1 MENEGRKYW
10 LSVAAFLVVFIAV
23 VVTFSMFMQQTSN
36 RIVSQT
42 GQYVADAASQTAKL
56 VGTFMQNTQKDI
68 ETVAA
73 LASEAPDTAA
83 IATSEEW
90 LRDVGETSPFDTID
104 FVDAAGMQHSS
115 GREAV
120 NVSDRAYY
128 QRAMAGESGI
138 ECIFNTRLTHENLIY
153 FYAPVREGAD
163 GPVIGLLLAHYSEE
177 RLTELLQSSFF
188 GYESHVLLCLPTG
201 EVVAASDGSLVGSNL
216 LTDIAASAS
225 GVGGAEGLKRAF
237 ADGES
242 ATFTYTGT
250 SGLGSACV
258 TPVPGLNWVILET
271 FPSAATEQMIEAAN
285 EGGWSA
291 LLVIVLV
298 FVVVIAGIVIFNNRR
313 HRRLTRSMKDRI
325 DVQAGVGKLTER
337 LVLIDFDADHFRYMS
352 GPHTPN
358 DPYELEGSYQHMVD
372 RLEGLVVGDEAKRE
386 VRERFSREAIMNAMP
401 PGVDNLG
408 FEYLFDRGG
417 DLKWEDINLICV
429 ERDDWGRP
437 MRLVYTT
444 QDVTVMKTREKQL
457 QQAMEDSYHA
467 AVAANNA
474 KSDFLSRMSHD
485 IRTPMNAIIGMTEL
499 ARMSEGDPARVDDC
513 LAKITLSSNH
523 LLSLINEVLDL
534 SMIESGRLVLSP
546 GTVDLRALACEMET
560 MFGPRC
566 EEEGISFSVET
577 EAVVHPLVEADELRL
592 QQVFINMLGNA
603 VKFTGPGGAVKARM
617 GESPGRVEGTSD
629 YEFVFCDTGCG
640 MAPEFLEHVFEPFAR
655 EHDSRTERVEGTG
668 LGLSIVQSIVSLM
681 GGAIEVQSV
690 PDAGTM
696 FTVRLNLRHGAD
708 EAADALPEVESAAAV
723 DSLQGARV
731 LLVEDNELNSEI
743 AVALLES
750 LGLAV
755 ECAFD
760 GREALEVLDGAEPRH
775 FDVVLMDIQMPVM
788 NGLEATRAIRASER
802 ADLRALPVVV
812 LSANAFAEDVQESKR
827 AGADDHLS
835 KPISVKDL
843 AATLRGVLG

>member
-42 GQYVADAASQTAKL
+42 SQYVADAASQTAKL

-68 ETVAA
+68 ETIAA

-120 NVSDRAYY
+120 NVSDRTYY

-177 RLTELLQSSFF
+177 RLTELLQGSFF

-201 EVVAASDGSLVGSNL
+201 EVVAASDGSLAGSNL
-216 LTDIAASAS
+216 LTDIVASALAS
-225 GVGGAEGLKRAF
+225 GAARDFERAF
-237 ADGES
+237 AEGKS

-250 SGLGSACV
+250 SGLGSACI
-258 TPVPGLNWVILET
+258 TPVAGLDWIILET
-271 FPSAATEQMIEAAN
+271 FPSAATEQMINAAN

-291 LLVIVLV
+291 LLVIVFV
-298 FVVVIAGIVIFNNRR
+298 FVVVIVGIVVFNNRR

-325 DVQAGVGKLTER
+325 DVQTGVGKLTER
-337 LVLIDFDADHFRYMS
+337 LALIDFDTDRFRYMS

-358 DPYELEGSYQHMVD
+358 DPYELEGAYQHMID
-372 RLEGLVVGDEAKRE
+372 RLEGLVVGDAAKRE
-386 VRERFSREAIMNAMP
+386 VCERFSREAIMNAMP

-417 DLKWEDINLICV
+417 DRTWEDINLICV
-429 ERDDWGRP
+429 ERDDEGRP
-437 MRLVYTT
+437 RRLVYTT

-523 LLSLINEVLDL
+523 LLNLINEVLDL
-534 SMIESGRLVLSP
+534 SMIESGRLVLSA
-546 GTVDLRALACEMET
+546 GEVDLRALACEMET
-560 MFGPRC
+560 MFGSRC
-566 EEEGISFSVET
+566 EDAGIALSVEMD
-577 EAVVHPLVEADELRL
+577 AVAHPLVEADELRL

-603 VKFTGPGGAVKARM
+603 VKFTGPGGAVKVRM

-681 GGAIEVQSV
+681 GGVIEVQSV
-690 PDAGTM
+690 PDAGTK
-696 FTVRLNLRHGAD
+696 FTVRLNLRHGAGESD
-708 EAADALPEVESAAAV
+708 DVLPDAESAADAL
-723 DSLQGARV
+723 QGAHV

-743 AVALLES
+743 AAALLES

-755 ECAFD
+755 ECAFN
-760 GREALEVLDGAEPRH
+760 GREALEVLDAAEPGH
-775 FDVVLMDIQMPVM
+775 FDAVLMDIQMPVM

-812 LSANAFAEDVQESKR
+812 LSANAFAEDVQESKH

-843 AATLRGVLG
+843 AAALAAILG